1 MNQLKKEYLNL
12 LVESGV
18 HTFQS
23 DSTNNYYD
31 FPKKKE
37 LNKKVKLQN
46 DLKNI
51 TSINQLT
58 KVMKTIDKKEIP
70 KFNQM
75 AERLYINWLQ
85 TSAHA

>member
-23 DSTNNYYD
+23 DSPNNYYD

-37 LNKKVKLQN
+37 LNKKVKF
-46 DLKNI
+46 
-51 TSINQLT
+51 T
-58 KVMKTIDKKEIP
+58 
-70 KFNQM
+70 
-75 AERLYINWLQ
+75 
-85 TSAHA
+85 